1 MTEPAQQNKL
11 SRPSR
16 PRILAVGGGKGGVGK
31 SIFAVN
37 LGLTLASMGKRCV
50 LVDADLGG
58 ANLHTLLGLSLPK
71 HSLSSLIDREIA
83 SLNAAII
90 PTNRP
95 NLGLICG
102 TQNLSDGA
110 NIKHTHK
117 QKIIRQLN
125 TIDTDIVIVDLGAGS
140 SFNVID
146 FFLAADEPLIV
157 TAPVPTAI
165 ENAYHFLRAGFFRR
179 LRQATANAHA
189 TALAERALANKL
201 KYDIRTPRDLIRY
214 IRTQMPHSGE
224 QIAQEMATLRPKV
237 ILNLIRHED
246 DLILCD
252 QVVNACRD
260 YFGIDASHI
269 GSIRNDER
277 VMTSV
282 QLRRPFMESHPFSP
296 FSVSIKDIALHFT
309 DEE

>member
-1 MTEPAQQNKL
+1 
-11 SRPSR
+11 
-16 PRILAVGGGKGGVGK
+16 VGGGKGGVGK

-37 LGLTLASMGKRCV
+37 LGLTLAGMGKRCV

-117 QKIIRQLN
+117 QKIIRQLS
-125 TIDTDIVIVDLGAGS
+125 TIDADIVIVDLGAGS

-146 FFLAADEPLIV
+146 FFLAADESLIV

-189 TALAERALANKL
+189 TALAERALTNKSQHG
-201 KYDIRTPRDLIRY
+201 IRTPRDLIRY
-214 IRTQMPHSGE
+214 IRTQMPRSGE
-224 QIAQEMATLRPKV
+224 QIAKEMATLRPKV

-246 DLILCD
+246 DLLLCD
-252 QVVNACRD
+252 QVINACHD

-296 FSVSIKDIALHFT
+296 FSASIKDIALHFT